1 MLMSRA
7 DIVVGTWQADGNT
20 GDLLISYGERRVQG
34 FYSYQSIGR
43 SKAKAVL
50 VEDTNGSGLYE
61 PTDLIFGGF
70 SARSSFV
77 TTGRLPV
84 VASGRFVA
92 NPETGRFRLFYGSTA
107 YATGSVFDP
116 AEYF

>member
-77 TTGRLPV
+77 TSGRLPV

>member
-1 MLMSRA
+1 MSRV
-7 DIVVGTWQADGNT
+7 DRITGTWQADGNT
-20 GDLLISYGERRVQG
+20 GNLVISYGGRRVQG

-43 SKAKAVL
+43 SKARAVL
-50 VEDTNGSGLYE
+50 VEDTNNSGRYE
-61 PTDLIFGGF
+61 GTDLVFGGF

-77 TTGRLPV
+77 TSGRIPV

-92 NPETGRFRLFYGSTA
+92 DPETGRFKLFYGSTA
-107 YATGSVFDP
+107 YATGSIFDP